1 MSNIEF
7 KVDSDAFKRSLEQ
20 YPKKL
25 ITQLRRASKRSASL
39 VEQYARDNHRFKTRN
54 GNLVKSIKGYG
65 GVGYTSGEGESLG
78 QIRGKKVAVLD
89 SRDSMASAYVEL
101 ILHDEG
107 HRLGTEYGK
116 YIHDGF
122 KSWGADK
129 FIEKSMNNHKAQ
141 IQANWDIAIE
151 KVNRSF

>member
-25 ITQLRRASKRSASL
+25 VTELRRASKRSASV
-39 VEQYARDNHRFKTRN
+39 VEASAKSTHRFTSRK
-54 GNLVKSIKGYG
+54 GDLVKSIKGYG

-89 SRDSMASAYVEL
+89 SRDSLASAYVEL

-107 HRLGTEYGK
+107 HRLGTKYGK
-116 YIHDGF
+116 YVHGGF
-122 KSWGADK
+122 GSWAEDK
-129 FIEKSMNNHKAQ
+129 FIEKAMNSHKAQ
-141 IQANWDIAIE
+141 IQANWDIAIS